1 MTEKPA
7 DPTTDDGG
15 VPFHSGFVTLFGRP
29 NTGKS
34 TLLNRMLGRKVTI
47 TSDKAQTTRHQIRGV
62 HTTDTRQIVF
72 VDTPGVGKPRTALG
86 EKLNATAADARSGV
100 DVVCFVVDGRSG
112 YGRGDAF
119 LAERLHPPSTVV
131 VVNKIDG
138 MRREAIAAQ
147 LTKLASLDASAYFPV
162 SAQTGDGID
171 ALLEHLSDRMPEGP
185 HWYPEDQF
193 TDMGETMW
201 VAELV
206 REQLLRVLRAEVPH
220 SVATRVTEWQWP
232 RVRVEILVERESQKG
247 IVIGHK
253 GEVLKQVG
261 TLARKQ
267 LPKGVFLDLFVTV
280 DKNWQ
285 QDVDSVERLGY

>member
-1 MTEKPA
+1 MTE
-7 DPTTDDGG
+7 
-15 VPFHSGFVTLFGRP
+15 FRSGFVTLFGRP

-62 HTTDTRQIVF
+62 LTTDEHQIVF

-100 DVVCFVVDGRSG
+100 DVVCFVIDARSG
-112 YGRGDAF
+112 YGRGDEF

-131 VVNKIDG
+131 VLNKIDG
-138 MRREAIAAQ
+138 MKREAIAAQ
-147 LTKLASLDASAYFPV
+147 LMKVAPLDASAYFPV

-171 ALLEHLSDRMPEGP
+171 ALVAHLGERMPEGP
-185 HWYPEDQF
+185 HWYPDDQF
-193 TDMGETMW
+193 TDMGETQW

-206 REQLLRVLRAEVPH
+206 REQLLRTLRDELPH
-220 SVATRVTEWQWP
+220 SVATRVTDWQWP
-232 RVRVEILVERESQKG
+232 HVRVEILVERESQKG

-253 GEVLKQVG
+253 GEVLKTVG

-267 LPKGVFLDLFVTV
+267 LPKGVFLELFVTV

-285 QDVDSVERLGY
+285 QDATAVERLGY